1 MDFRDRS
8 ILILGASSGIGR
20 VMALRLAE
28 AGGRVMIAAR
38 RRDRLE
44 AVAAEARARGGHCT
58 AHAVDALDPA
68 AAAGLVQACVDAHGG
83 IDLLVLNAGGAP
95 ALDMRTMQAGEV
107 LACMRGNYDVVV
119 NVLFPA
125 LHQMR
130 RQRSGQV
137 VVTNSL
143 AGLMG
148 VPLQGPY
155 SAAKGALK
163 LLVDTCRI
171 EFGGDGIRFL
181 SVYPGFIATE
191 AVAGDGMKPQ
201 FELSEDEAVRRILRA
216 IRRGRMDHAFPWPT
230 TLLVQLARLL
240 PKRLLLR
247 ILRADL
253 PAAPLPPRR
262 QGA

>member
-1 MDFRDRS
+1 MNFRDKS

-28 AGGRVMIAAR
+28 AGGKVMIAAR
-38 RRDRLE
+38 RQDKLE
-44 AVAAEARARGGHCT
+44 AVAREARDKGGCCT
-58 AHAVDALDPA
+58 AYAVDALDSA
-68 AAAGLVQACVDAHGG
+68 AAARLVQACVDAYGG

-95 ALDMRTMQAGEV
+95 ALDMRAMQAEEV
-107 LACMRGNYDVVV
+107 LSYMRTNYDVIV

-143 AGLMG
+143 AGLIG

-163 LLVDTCRI
+163 LLIDTCRI

-201 FELSEDEAVRRILRA
+201 FELSEEQAVQHILHA
-216 IRRGRMDHAFPWPT
+216 IRARRMDYAFPWRT
-230 TLLVQLARLL
+230 KVLVHLANWL
-240 PKRLLLR
+240 PKRLAVR
-247 ILRADL
+247 ILRADV
-253 PAAPLPPRR
+253 PAQPAPSAR
-262 QGA
+262 